1 MESSFTRLKSII
13 GNHLGIDPSTIK
25 LYDRFEED
33 LGADSLDVIEMIILI
48 EQEFMVDVHDEVASE
63 ITTVQ
68 ELVSY
73 VTRFT
78 QGKRIY

>member
-48 EQEFMVDVHDEVASE
+48 EQEFMFNNFTHKIFHSTEAARSWLKFNV
-63 ITTVQ
+63 
-68 ELVSY
+68 LV
-73 VTRFT
+73 
-78 QGKRIY
+78 